1 MSATLADLMTAE
13 TRATIYAKGLAI
25 ATAVGLNVTSWVTGD
40 PTRSYY
46 HHIAESLSFLEQRI
60 VSFIAAGFLDF
71 AGATE
76 PASTWLVLLAA
87 QVYGYTAREAT
98 YASASACVTL
108 TNGGGGQYPLPAGR
122 LRVKNSSTGATYHN
136 TSDGILLSGVGQTA
150 TFDMVADV
158 AGSDS
163 SSGVGEIDELVTT
176 LPLVT
181 CANTVALIGADAE
194 SAASIVAG
202 CRAKLGA
209 LSPNGPW
216 DAYVYVATSAALT
229 GTTGITKARSFGD
242 SDTGDVL
249 VYVAG
254 PSGAVAGADVT
265 AADTA
270 IDTWATPVC
279 VSVTVASATGL
290 TQAITYT
297 KKLRA
302 GVGKTVAEIKA
313 DDEVA
318 LEALF
323 AAHPIGGDTG
333 GILAHSLIEATLQK
347 AHAAHCYSVSVATPA
362 ADVAL
367 AESQVAVLGAITAT
381 VTVDP

>member
-1 MSATLADLMTAE
+1 MSVKLSDLLSVETA
-13 TRATIYAKGLAI
+13 ATIYQRGLDI
-25 ATAVGLNVTSWVTGD
+25 ATAVGLTVTSWVGGD

-46 HHIAESLSFLEQRI
+46 YHVAESLAYLEPRI
-60 VSFIAAGFLDF
+60 LSFIAAGFLDF

-76 PASTWLVLLAA
+76 PASTWLVLLAD

-181 CANTVALIGADAE
+181 CANTVALIGEDAE

-209 LSPNGPW
+209 MSANGPA
-216 DAYVYVATSAALT
+216 DAYVSVATNAAKT
-229 GTTGITKARSFGD
+229 GTTGITKAVVVDD
-242 SDTGDVL
+242 SDTGDVI
-249 VYVAG
+249 VYLAG
-254 PSGAVAGADVT
+254 PSGAVSGADVT
-265 AADTA
+265 AADSA
-270 IDTWATPVC
+270 IDTWALPVC
-279 VSVTVASATGL
+279 ITPTVASASGV
-290 TQAITYT
+290 TQAITYS

-302 GVGKTVAEIKA
+302 GVGKTVGEIEA
-313 DDEVA
+313 DDQAA

-323 AAHPIGGDTG
+323 AKHPIGGDTG
-333 GILAHSLIEATLQK
+333 GIMAHSLIESTLQQ
-347 AHAAHCYSVSVATPA
+347 AHAAYCYDVTVSTPA
-362 ADVAL
+362 ADVAVT
-367 AESQVAVLGAITAT
+367 ASQVAVLGAVTPTI
-381 VTVDP
+381 TVDP